1 MLVKG
6 LDLDKCTML
15 NITFRDT
22 GSIDVAS
29 SGPLVDADMLKIN
42 FFLSSLFYSVRGSD
56 MMEWT
61 CAKHGFMSALCIL
74 LAQQCYFSSCW
85 IQFNH

>member
-29 SGPLVDADMLKIN
+29 SGPLGDADMLKIN
-42 FFLSSLFYSVRGSD
+42 FFLSSLFYSVRGSE

-61 CAKHGFMSALCIL
+61 RARDGFMSALCIL
-74 LAQQCYFSSCW
+74 TQWCYFSSCW
-85 IQFNH
+85 T

>member
-15 NITFRDT
+15 NITFRDA

-29 SGPLVDADMLKIN
+29 SGPLKDADMLKIN
-42 FFLSSLFYSVRGSD
+42 FFLSSLFYSV

-61 CAKHGFMSALCIL
+61 RARNGFMSALCIL
-74 LAQQCYFSSCW
+74 TQWCYFSSCW
-85 IQFNH
+85 T

>member
-1 MLVKG
+1 MKG

-29 SGPLVDADMLKIN
+29 SGPLEDADMLKIN
-42 FFLSSLFYSVRGSD
+42 FFLSSLFYSVRGSE
-56 MMEWT
+56 MMEMDSCKRWLHV
-61 CAKHGFMSALCIL
+61 CFVYISPMVLFLQL
-74 LAQQCYFSSCW
+74 LDIITLS
-85 IQFNH
+85 H